1 MTSTASSDL
10 AAAHRRALRVAVGVI
25 CMETGFDCA
34 NDSCLE
40 SLTEMLQSYI
50 TELGRSARNYCELA
64 SRTLPMV
71 TDVGMALTGMGSS
84 VRGLAHYARRRRRFP
99 PLHQDR
105 GKPPQPCKPLQTNER
120 KPHPSYIPDHLPEF
134 PDPHTYIRT
143 ATNRQQEN
151 DYKIIRE
158 RAASQKRDVE
168 RALTRFIA
176 KTGDTQT
183 LFPGDSN
190 VFPLIACTPS
200 PLPYV
205 DALMPPEHEIC
216 DEDEMEDTDTDEQK
230 PATEEAE
237 SGKTE
242 EGEVAAPKSP
252 GSAKPRVERMKVET
266 VLVDNPFLRKV
277 KKPRLK
283 VKKK

>member
-1 MTSTASSDL
+1 MTSTGSSDL

-25 CMETGFDCA
+25 CMESGFDRA
-34 NDSCLE
+34 NESCLE
-40 SLTEMLQSYI
+40 SLTEMLQSYL
-50 TELGRSARNYCELA
+50 TELGRSARTYCELA
-64 SRTLPMV
+64 GRTLPMV
-71 TDVGMALTGMGSS
+71 TDVGMALTGMGSN
-84 VRGLAHYARRRRRFP
+84 VKGLAHYARRRRRFP

-105 GKPPQPCKPLQTNER
+105 SKQSQPCKALQASER

-143 ATNRQQEN
+143 TTNRQQEN
-151 DYKIIRE
+151 DYKVIRE

-200 PLPYV
+200 PLPYI

-216 DEDEMEDTDTDEQK
+216 DDDEMDDTDTDDQK
-230 PATEEAE
+230 LATD
-237 SGKTE
+237 
-242 EGEVAAPKSP
+242 EGDSAKPEDGETGAPKSP
-252 GSAKPRVERMKVET
+252 GSARPRVERMKVDAI
-266 VLVDNPFLRKV
+266 LSDNPFLRKV